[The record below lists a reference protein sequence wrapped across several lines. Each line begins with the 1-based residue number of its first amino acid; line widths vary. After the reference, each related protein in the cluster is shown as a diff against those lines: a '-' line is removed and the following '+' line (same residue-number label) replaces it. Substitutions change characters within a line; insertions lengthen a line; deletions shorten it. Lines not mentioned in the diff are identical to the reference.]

1 MRPRTLAALVAAF
14 VLVELAAV
22 PAAAGDF
29 ITRRQALDRPNIRTI
44 SGVHEAPLDRCA
56 NDDRTFDLRRFESVG
71 NFDSDNNL
79 SFGND
84 CAAKHTVVVGGTV
97 TGTISHSLTWD
108 EVKTRYDA
116 DALRFEGEDWLAS
129 FDLSVENVED
139 GFAPRVTEGTQDGND
154 VRFLL
159 EGAYMDWIRDDAIE
173 DDELMSGVIRDV
185 LVDRTHYFLSARPSS
200 GSGYTNPGMVVEISD
215 VLVRCRPMRTDD
227 ADDGRGFAGI
237 FKWDESAGE
246 VIVSDSIFFLDE
258 QPISDGTFPPGSYSN
273 VTIVLG
279 PDFEGRYPSRLPNGV
294 DVTRRVSVWGR
305 ARRAWLEAH

>member
-1 MRPRTLAALVAAF
+1 MRPRSLAALVAAF

-22 PAAAGDF
+22 PAAAGGF

-139 GFAPRVTEGTQDGND
+139 GFAPRVTEGTQDGIWTQT
-154 VRFLL
+154 
-159 EGAYMDWIRDDAIE
+159 WI
-173 DDELMSGVIRDV
+173 GC
-185 LVDRTHYFLSARPSS
+185 SAASS
-200 GSGYTNPGMVVEISD
+200 TI
-215 VLVRCRPMRTDD
+215 MRTPRSPKTL
-227 ADDGRGFAGI
+227 A
-237 FKWDESAGE
+237 S
-246 VIVSDSIFFLDE
+246 SC
-258 QPISDGTFPPGSYSN
+258 GSMN
-273 VTIVLG
+273 MPVV
-279 PDFEGRYPSRLPNGV
+279 P
-294 DVTRRVSVWGR
+294 
-305 ARRAWLEAH
+305 